1 VLLEIDLTGALQGAP
16 AVCACER
23 VIGYLLYE
31 SLAVYACSRKRD
43 SSSWSSPP
51 LMLLLDIHSNLITQ
65 YDYQEVCAPSQSQVN
80 TGTGDRNSSQDG
92 VSRLPPSHS
101 RTSDCVILSS
111 SE

>member
-1 VLLEIDLTGALQGAP
+1 MVGHVYQDLDTHGPSPQ
-16 AVCACER
+16 ER
-23 VIGYLLYE
+23 QDLWL
-31 SLAVYACSRKRD
+31 SKDDLRD

-65 YDYQEVCAPSQSQVN
+65 YDYQEVCTPSQSQVN
-80 TGTGDRNSSQDG
+80 TGTDDRNSSQDG